1 MGNVPQCSHQYCES
15 PLDGGRGRTGYFHNH
30 LLQRPGGYHS
40 SKDDLNLHD
49 FVAELFVVF
58 ARLVDFVGPTL
69 TSFEMMKHHRGRIKL
84 P

>member
-1 MGNVPQCSHQYCES
+1 
-15 PLDGGRGRTGYFHNH
+15 
-30 LLQRPGGYHS
+30 
-40 SKDDLNLHD
+40 LNLHD